1 MNTRR
6 CRVASLDVRPAHGL
20 VLHSLFALW
29 PRGISFGPGRR
40 WALELHSR
48 ALWYPV
54 SAWLGSWWHEK
65 RRIGAS
71 PARVTLIRERAAQSA
86 DHLAEKRQKWAVV
99 GEVVCDLGESRNTAN
114 TTTYNSDFP
123 APHSR
128 QVTTPATRFV
138 HPSAYRACRV
148 AGFVPCMPW
157 YALLVRTWACYS
169 EPGLSHP
176 HVDPL
181 FRTWATPPACR
192 TGGPRAE

>member
-1 MNTRR
+1 MDTWC
-6 CRVASLDVRPAHGL
+6 CRVASLDIRPAHGL

-29 PRGISFGPGRR
+29 PRGISFGPGHR

-65 RRIGAS
+65 RQIDAS

-99 GEVVCDLGESRNTAN
+99 GEVVCDLGKSGNTAN

-123 APHSR
+123 AQHSR

-138 HPSAYRACRV
+138 HPSAYRTCRV
-148 AGFVPCMPW
+148 AGFVPCAPW
-157 YALLVRTWACYS
+157 YALLVRTWAYYS
-169 EPGLSHP
+169 ESGLSHP

-181 FRTWATPPACR
+181 FRVWATPPTYGTA
-192 TGGPRAE
+192 G